1 MFKLG
6 LDVKAASSFGVAPS
20 FKEARF
26 SSRAERAG
34 SQYFR
39 LEISVP
45 PTRWS
50 SNEIVLEGR
59 SSAYTAH
66 LNLSA

>member
-26 SSRAERAG
+26 SSRAE
-34 SQYFR
+34 S
-39 LEISVP
+39 EKSVSEGINQRPSVQP
-45 PTRWS
+45 PEAST
-50 SNEIVLEGR
+50 N
-59 SSAYTAH
+59 
-66 LNLSA
+66 